1 MNRTRF
7 LRSLALLGALST
19 AACGSM
25 DPKASSSDSGTHPT
39 GPLLPWKVGNTW
51 SYLVTEEGVMSNK
64 VTTIGDAELV
74 AGSGPNADKMA
85 FKVMTK
91 KKDGTDQ
98 TISWQ
103 TTDGDKVIR
112 YREQAFHATTGLLEE
127 EEHWDPHKI
136 HIDGTAE
143 HTKLGATWLEDYMET
158 KLPVGGQPTTHEA
171 RDRWTVLSESE
182 MITVPAGTFD
192 AVVLQKV
199 GGTSSKMYWYVR
211 GLGKV
216 KETGGQTEEL
226 TSWTVSP

>member
-1 MNRTRF
+1 
-7 LRSLALLGALST
+7 
-19 AACGSM
+19 
-25 DPKASSSDSGTHPT
+25 
-39 GPLLPWKVGNTW
+39 
-51 SYLVTEEGVMSNK
+51 
-64 VTTIGDAELV
+64 
-74 AGSGPNADKMA
+74 
-85 FKVMTK
+85 
-91 KKDGTDQ
+91 
-98 TISWQ
+98 
-103 TTDGDKVIR
+103 
-112 YREQAFHATTGLLEE
+112 
-127 EEHWDPHKI
+127 
-136 HIDGTAE
+136 
-143 HTKLGATWLEDYMET
+143 MET